1 MINFSGK
8 ESQVVSWY
16 FFITF
21 LFCCDF
27 GSILLVYW
35 PGIMIHEMLLAS
47 TLEFVILHDFIASW
61 KAKWK
66 EAKQTKVPN
75 SKVIFPRFRDGE
87 TSKLCLVA
95 GWYPYQVVGVVFWY
109 SSASEVTWP
118 KIAEMHLHL
127 GLCVLVCFASLQN
140 SWTSAFLLYRNNS
153 IQQAC
158 IRSTSTNTETE
169 LDL

>member
-1 MINFSGK
+1 
-8 ESQVVSWY
+8 
-16 FFITF
+16 
-21 LFCCDF
+21 
-27 GSILLVYW
+27 
-35 PGIMIHEMLLAS
+35 MIHEMLLAS

-66 EAKQTKVPN
+66 EAKQTRVPN

-140 SWTSAFLLYRNNS
+140 SWASAFLLYRNNS

-169 LDL
+169 LDLLSSLDLFFFFFFSTTYFPLVSVYFTCLGIS

>member
-1 MINFSGK
+1 M
-8 ESQVVSWY
+8 
-16 FFITF
+16 
-21 LFCCDF
+21 
-27 GSILLVYW
+27 LVYW

-95 GWYPYQVVGVVFWY
+95 G
-109 SSASEVTWP
+109 
-118 KIAEMHLHL
+118 
-127 GLCVLVCFASLQN
+127 
-140 SWTSAFLLYRNNS
+140 
-153 IQQAC
+153 
-158 IRSTSTNTETE
+158 
-169 LDL
+169 